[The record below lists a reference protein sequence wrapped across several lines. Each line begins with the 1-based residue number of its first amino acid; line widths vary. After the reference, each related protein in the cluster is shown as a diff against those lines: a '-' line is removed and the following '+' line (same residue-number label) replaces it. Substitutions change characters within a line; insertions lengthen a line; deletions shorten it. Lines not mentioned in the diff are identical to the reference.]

1 VVKEEDLMT
10 LSRRNVLKGGA
21 LMAAGTILGV
31 TAGSSALLAQP
42 QPAAPPSPPQPS
54 ATKIPDRG
62 PRLDADQVREF
73 VIAGHVDLDKVKA
86 MLAQQPA
93 LINATWD
100 WGGGDWETAL
110 GGASH
115 MGNKPI
121 AEYLLAHGA
130 RMDVFCATMLGKT
143 EILKAFLADD
153 PKVVA
158 LKGPHGI
165 SLVRHAQAGKQDA
178 LMEMLAAAG
187 AKV

>member
-1 VVKEEDLMT
+1 MF
-10 LSRRNVLKGGA
+10 A
-21 LMAAGTILGV
+21 
-31 TAGSSALLAQP
+31 
-42 QPAAPPSPPQPS
+42 
-54 ATKIPDRG
+54 
-62 PRLDADQVREF
+62 
-73 VIAGHVDLDKVKA
+73 
-86 MLAQQPA
+86 QPA

-143 EILKAFLADD
+143 EILKAFLADN

-165 SLVRHAQAGKQDA
+165 PLVRHALVQQIVKAYEEDGGKRRR
-178 LMEMLAAAG
+178 
-187 AKV
+187 

>member
-1 VVKEEDLMT
+1 MT
-10 LSRRNVLKGGA
+10 LSRRHVLKGGV
-21 LMAAGTILGV
+21 LMTAGVI
-31 TAGSSALLAQP
+31 AGSSPLLSQQPPAPPQAQP
-42 QPAAPPSPPQPS
+42 PS
-54 ATKIPDRG
+54 AQTQIPDRG
-62 PRLDADQVREF
+62 PRLDADMVRQF
-73 VIAGHVDLDKVKA
+73 VIAGHGNLDLVKE

-130 RMDVFCATMLGKT
+130 RMDVFCATMMGKT
-143 EILKAFLADD
+143 EIVKAYLADD
-153 PKVVA
+153 PKVVD

-165 SLVRHAQAGKQDA
+165 SLLRHAKAGKQDA
-178 LMEMLAAAG
+178 LVEMLVAAG
-187 AKV
+187 AK

>member
-1 VVKEEDLMT
+1 
-10 LSRRNVLKGGA
+10 
-21 LMAAGTILGV
+21 MAAGAI
-31 TAGSSALLAQP
+31 AGSSALLSQPAQP
-42 QPAAPPSPPQPS
+42 QAAPPPSP
-54 ATKIPDRG
+54 TKIPDRG

-165 SLVRHAQAGKQDA
+165 PLVRHAQAGKQDA
-178 LMEMLAAAG
+178 LVEMLVAAG
-187 AKV
+187 AKVQ

>member
-1 VVKEEDLMT
+1 MT
-10 LSRRNVLKGGA
+10 RRHVLKGGI
-21 LMAAGTILGV
+21 LMAAGAI
-31 TAGSSALLAQP
+31 AGSSPLLSQQP
-42 QPAAPPSPPQPS
+42 PPPPQPS
-54 ATKIPDRG
+54 AQTGIPDRG
-62 PRLDADQVREF
+62 PRLDADLVRQF
-73 VIAGHVDLDKVKA
+73 VIAGHGNLEMVKE
-86 MLAQQPA
+86 MLEHQPA

-143 EILKAFLADD
+143 EIVKAYLADD
-153 PKVVA
+153 PKVVD

-165 SLVRHAQAGKQDA
+165 SLLRHAKAGKQDGLVELLVA
-178 LMEMLAAAG
+178 RG
-187 AKV
+187 AQV

>member
-1 VVKEEDLMT
+1 M
-10 LSRRNVLKGGA
+10 
-21 LMAAGTILGV
+21 
-31 TAGSSALLAQP
+31 TAGMIAGVAASSPLLSQQP
-42 QPAAPPSPPQPS
+42 QPTPPQAPPPS
-54 ATKIPDRG
+54 QQSSQIKIPDRG
-62 PRLDADQVREF
+62 PRLDLDQVREF
-73 VIAGHVDLDKVKA
+73 VIAGHLNLDRVKE

-130 RMDVFCATMLGKT
+130 RMDVFCATMMGKT
-143 EILKAFLADD
+143 EVVKAFLADD
-153 PKVVA
+153 PKVVD

-165 SLVRHAQAGKQDA
+165 PLVRHAQAGKQDA
-178 LMEMLAAAG
+178 LVELLVAAG
-187 AKV
+187 AKA